1 MNLEPAT
8 SHLPPQTLH
17 LILDRSRPTVFAHR
31 GGAALMPENTW
42 EAFANGLALGA
53 QGLELDCRLSRDGVV
68 MVHHDAT
75 LDRTTSGQGPISART
90 AEELE
95 ALDAAH
101 WFAASEGYP
110 WRAKGIRI
118 PRLADVLRQAA
129 EARLIIELKGIAPIL
144 GRAAVEVV
152 RRAGALERVCFGG
165 YSLAM
170 VRAVREAEPTAITSA
185 CLEEVRLALYKS
197 WVRWPLRRPPYR
209 AFQVPEHGGGLRI
222 VSPRF
227 VRAAHRAGLAV
238 HVWTVDEPRDIARML
253 DWGADGIIT
262 DRPDEA
268 VPAVQRWLGSVEAF
282 NTEQHGAR
290 PAREHR
296 G

>member
-1 MNLEPAT
+1 
-8 SHLPPQTLH
+8 
-17 LILDRSRPTVFAHR
+17 
-31 GGAALMPENTW
+31 MPENTC

-53 QGLELDCRLSRDGVV
+53 QGVELDCRLSRDRVV

-75 LDRTTSGQGPISART
+75 LDRTTNGRGPISART
-90 AEELE
+90 ADELR

-101 WFAASEGYP
+101 WFAPSKGYP
-110 WRAKGIRI
+110 LRGKGIRM
-118 PRLADVLRQAA
+118 PRLVDVLQQARDA
-129 EARLIIELKGIAPIL
+129 ALVIELKGIDPTL
-144 GRAAVEVV
+144 GRVAVEVV

-165 YSLAM
+165 YSLATL
-170 VRAVREAEPTAITSA
+170 RAAREAEPTVITSA

-197 WVRWPLRRPPYR
+197 WVRWPLRRLPYR
-209 AFQVPEHGGGLRI
+209 ALQVPEHGGGLRI

-227 VRAAHRAGLAV
+227 VRAAHRAGLTV
-238 HVWTVDEPRDIARML
+238 HVWTVDEPREIARML

-268 VPAVQRWLGSVEAF
+268 VPAVQRWLESAGAF
-282 NTEQHGAR
+282 STERRGAHR
-290 PAREHR
+290 AREHR